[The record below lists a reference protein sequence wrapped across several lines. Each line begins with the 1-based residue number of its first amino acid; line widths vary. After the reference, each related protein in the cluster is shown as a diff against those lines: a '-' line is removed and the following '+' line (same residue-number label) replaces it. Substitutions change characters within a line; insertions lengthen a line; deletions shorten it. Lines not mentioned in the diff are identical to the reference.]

1 MSIKIHKSKGEEKQ
15 LDRNMAK
22 QTKNQDTED
31 TRRPVSRKRRPGF
44 SIHKENANKTTG
56 CPVTAIKLAKIILML
71 IEARTELSNRHCCGN
86 CDFD

>member
-31 TRRPVSRKRRPGF
+31 TWRPVSMKRRPGF
-44 SIHKENANKTTG
+44 SIHKENAK
-56 CPVTAIKLAKIILML
+56 
-71 IEARTELSNRHCCGN
+71 
-86 CDFD
+86 